1 MLQLWKKCRGVLVAV
16 GVACL
21 VCMGAEAAD
30 RTESWTF
37 STTNVAVEGNIGIR
51 GPIGPVGPKGPP
63 GRVVSCEEAGFVS
76 AED

>member
-1 MLQLWKKCRGVLVAV
+1 MLQLWRKCRRMLAV
-16 GVACL
+16 VSVACV

-51 GPIGPVGPKGPP
+51 GPVGAVGPQGPP
-63 GRVVSCEEAGFVS
+63 GRAVSCEEAGFVS
-76 AED
+76 AGD